1 MLIPVIL
8 SGGSGTRL
16 WPASRSTMPK
26 QFLKLVGDQT
36 MFESTVART
45 LGLTDVG
52 APIVV
57 SNEDHRFLVA
67 EQLRAFTAL
76 ATWTNPPKIILEPAA
91 RNTTAAI
98 AAAAK
103 YAERLNPEA
112 ILLVMPSDHVVDD
125 VKAFQTAINEAI
137 SLAETGA
144 LVTFGIQPTAP
155 ETGFGYIE
163 LGKNISKANVKN
175 TSASAFEVASFSEK
189 PTLEVAQQMLASGK
203 YLWNAG
209 IFMFRISAFLD
220 ALNKFQPEIAKSVDA
235 AVQAATEDVDFL
247 RLASGPFSECKSIS
261 VDHAIMEKAKNIA
274 VVPVSCGWSDV
285 GSWSALWQV
294 KPKNEHGNS
303 VPTDAINVNTK
314 NTLVISKRLVATVGV
329 QNLIIVD
336 TDDALLIADQSA
348 AQDIKI
354 VVEQLRQR
362 KSAALDFH
370 RKVLRPWGA
379 YDSIDSAERFQVK
392 RITVKPGASLSL
404 QMHHHRAEHWIVVSG
419 TARITK
425 GDETFNLFEN
435 QSTYIPIGEKHRLE
449 NPGKIDLELIEVQSG
464 AYLGEDDIVRFQDV
478 YGR

>member
-1 MLIPVIL
+1 
-8 SGGSGTRL
+8 
-16 WPASRSTMPK
+16 MPK
-26 QFLKLVGDQT
+26 QFLKLVGDKT
-36 MFESTVART
+36 MFESTIART
-45 LGLTDVG
+45 VGLSDVS

-67 EQLRAFTAL
+67 EQLRAFNASS
-76 ATWTNPPKIILEPAA
+76 TWSSPPKIILEPSA

-103 YAERLNPEA
+103 YAEGLSPEA

-125 VKAFQTAINEAI
+125 VKAFQAAITSAI
-137 SLAETGA
+137 ELAKAGS

-163 LGKNISKANVKN
+163 IGQPLRPIDSK
-175 TSASAFEVASFSEK
+175 SAADSAFAVASFSEK
-189 PTLEVAQQMLASGK
+189 PNLEVAQQMLASGK

-209 IFMFRISAFLD
+209 IFMFRVSAFLD
-220 ALNKFQPEIAKSVDA
+220 ALTKFQPEIAKHVEV
-235 AVQAATEDVDFL
+235 AVQEATNDVDFL
-247 RLASGPFSECKSIS
+247 RLAAESFALCKSIS

-274 VVPVSCGWSDV
+274 VVPMSCGWSDV

-303 VPTDAINVNTK
+303 VPADAINVNTK
-314 NTLVISKRLVATVGV
+314 NTLIMSKRLVATVGI

-354 VVEQLRQR
+354 VVEQLRER

-379 YDSIDSAERFQVK
+379 YDSIDSADRFQVK

-425 GDETFNLFEN
+425 GAETFNLFEN

>member
-1 MLIPVIL
+1 
-8 SGGSGTRL
+8 
-16 WPASRSTMPK
+16 
-26 QFLKLVGDQT
+26 
-36 MFESTVART
+36 
-45 LGLTDVG
+45 
-52 APIVV
+52 
-57 SNEDHRFLVA
+57 
-67 EQLRAFTAL
+67 
-76 ATWTNPPKIILEPAA
+76 LEPAA

-103 YAERLNPEA
+103 YAERLHPEA

-125 VKAFQTAINEAI
+125 VVAFQKAINDAI
-137 SLAETGA
+137 GLAETGL
-144 LVTFGIQPTAP
+144 LVTFGIEPSAP

-163 LGKNISKANVKN
+163 LGKKIGKAQDK
-175 TSASAFEVASFSEK
+175 AGAAFEVASFSEK
-189 PTLEVAQQMLASGK
+189 PKLEVAQQMLASGK

-209 IFMFRISAFLD
+209 IFMFRVSTFLD
-220 ALNKFQPEIAKSVDA
+220 ALTKFQPELEKSVDR
-235 AVQAATEDVDFL
+235 AVKSATEDIDFL
-247 RLASGPFSECKSIS
+247 RLASEPFSECKSIS

-294 KPKNEHGNS
+294 KPKNEQGNS
-303 VPTDAINVNTK
+303 VPENAINVNTK
-314 NTLVISKRLVATVGV
+314 NTLVMSKRLVATVGV

-354 VVEQLRQR
+354 VVEQLRQQ
-362 KSAALDFH
+362 KSASLDFH